1 MPLSESI
8 RKIADRVVRF
18 YEGQYTPPFL
28 VYVYEPSKEYAVRAD
43 LAHLQR
49 WLEAEPRGIQCEAVS
64 LADAF
69 WETLEENGL
78 LDMIIEAEHNGA
90 YEDARLTVHQILA
103 SPPTLADR
111 IVERVSASG
120 KRSAIFLHR
129 TGALYP
135 AYRTSRLLDM
145 LRDRLDLPVT
155 MLYPG
160 RVVGDFGLSFMGKT
174 DPAYGYRALIVPR
187 GNQ

>member
-1 MPLSESI
+1 MPLSEPL
-8 RKIADRVVRF
+8 RKVADRIIRF

-43 LAHLQR
+43 LVHLQC
-49 WLEAEPRGIQCEAVS
+49 WLEADPRGIKCETVS
-64 LADAF
+64 LAEVF

-90 YEDARLTVHQILA
+90 YEEAHLTVRQILA

-111 IVERVSASG
+111 IVGRVSNN
-120 KRSAIFLHR
+120 KRSAIFLYR
-129 TGALYP
+129 TGTLYP

-145 LRDRLDLPVT
+145 LRDRLDQPVT

-160 RVVGDFGLSFMGKT
+160 RVVGEYGLSFMGKT
-174 DPAYGYRALIVPR
+174 DPAYGYRGLIVSR